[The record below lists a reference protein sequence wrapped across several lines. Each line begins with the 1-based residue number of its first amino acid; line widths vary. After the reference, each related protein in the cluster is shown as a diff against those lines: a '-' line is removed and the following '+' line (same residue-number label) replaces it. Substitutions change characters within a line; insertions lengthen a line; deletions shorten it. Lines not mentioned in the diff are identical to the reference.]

1 VRPFGIS
8 LDGPW
13 SHRAWAEALG
23 VTSVPLLS
31 DARAEAATAFGVLG
45 ESHGVP
51 RAARSAFLV
60 TNGVVAAGW
69 LLRGELPDIDA
80 IVAAAAATGP
90 RAGG

>member
-8 LDGPW
+8 LDAPW

-23 VTSVPLLS
+23 VASVPLLS
-31 DARAEAATAFGVLG
+31 DARAEAAAAFGVLG

-60 TNGVVAAGW
+60 ADSVVVASW
-69 LLRGELPDIDA
+69 LLTGELPDIDA
-80 IVAAAAATGP
+80 IVAAAATAGS
-90 RAGG
+90 RALH